1 MTARPKILI
10 VEDEGIVALNLQ
22 HRLQHMGYEVA
33 GVADSG
39 AQSLSLMARELP
51 DLVLMD
57 IHIKGDM
64 DGIEVA
70 RRIGL
75 EHTTPVVYLTAYS
88 EDATLER
95 ARHTRP
101 YGYLIKPFSERE
113 LHATIQM
120 ALERHS
126 VQTALTESQRVLSQ
140 ALGAASMG
148 MVEVD
153 RDARTVSVTGAPAR
167 MLGFDECGTL
177 PLPQFLDCVIDE
189 DRETL
194 REELMVCDLQA
205 KPVNQ
210 VFRVQ
215 MADGRSRWLQ
225 LDATGLSAHRVSGVA
240 RDVTEREEA
249 RVGLERLNIELEER
263 VEARTAELRQHV
275 RELEAFSQ
283 TAAHDLRSPIRAIS
297 GLSHILMETKSDAL
311 GTDGREMLQRMGD
324 ASARM
329 GQLIDALLSLS
340 KLSRANLRPGD
351 VDLSLIARQIA
362 HFLQETEPTRAV
374 TFEIEDQ
381 LHVHADPALM
391 RSVIDNLLRNAW
403 KFSARREHTR
413 IGVGHGLHDGQP
425 AFFVRDNGCGFDNA
439 QAKRLFDPFYRLHSE
454 AEFSGSGLGLSIVQ
468 RIVARHGG
476 RVWAEGRP
484 DEGATF
490 WFTPA
495 L

>member
-1 MTARPKILI
+1 MGKKKILI

-57 IHIKGDM
+57 IHIKGEM

-75 EHTTPVVYLTAYS
+75 EHATPVVYLTAYS

-120 ALERHS
+120 ALERHG

-140 ALGAASMG
+140 ALSAASMG

-153 RDARTVSVTGAPAR
+153 REARTVSLTGVPAR
-167 MLGFDECGTL
+167 MLGFDACGTL
-177 PLPQFLDCVIDE
+177 PLPAFLDRVIDE

-194 REELMVCDLQA
+194 REELMVCDRQGKA
-205 KPVNQ
+205 VNQ

-215 MADGRSRWLQ
+215 LPDGRLRWLQ
-225 LDATGLSAHRVSGVA
+225 LDAAGLSTQRISGVA

-249 RVGLERLNIELEER
+249 RVGLERLNMSSR
-263 VEARTAELRQHV
+263 NGSRRAPPSCASTCASSSRASSSSSTARPATTNGPSATARCSPLGRCASRSRRDW
-275 RELEAFSQ
+275 REPMRSCCCC
-283 TAAHDLRSPIRAIS
+283 RCSSPIRA
-297 GLSHILMETKSDAL
+297 
-311 GTDGREMLQRMGD
+311 
-324 ASARM
+324 
-329 GQLIDALLSLS
+329 
-340 KLSRANLRPGD
+340 
-351 VDLSLIARQIA
+351 
-362 HFLQETEPTRAV
+362 
-374 TFEIEDQ
+374 
-381 LHVHADPALM
+381 
-391 RSVIDNLLRNAW
+391 
-403 KFSARREHTR
+403 
-413 IGVGHGLHDGQP
+413 
-425 AFFVRDNGCGFDNA
+425 
-439 QAKRLFDPFYRLHSE
+439 
-454 AEFSGSGLGLSIVQ
+454 
-468 RIVARHGG
+468 
-476 RVWAEGRP
+476 
-484 DEGATF
+484 
-490 WFTPA
+490 
-495 L
+495 

>member
-22 HRLQHMGYEVA
+22 HRLQHMGYDVA

-39 AQSLSLMARELP
+39 AQSLSLMASQLP

-57 IHIKGDM
+57 IHIKGEM

-75 EHTTPVVYLTAYS
+75 DHTTPVVYLTAYS

-167 MLGFDECGTL
+167 MLGFAECGTMTL
-177 PLPQFLDCVIDE
+177 SQFLDRLVDE

-194 REELMVCDLQA
+194 REELMVCDRQGKA
-205 KPVNQ
+205 VNQ

-215 MADGRSRWLQ
+215 LPDGRLRWLQ
-225 LDATGLSAHRVSGVA
+225 LDAAGLSTQRISGVA

-297 GLSHILMETKSDAL
+297 GLSHILSETKAEAL
-311 GTDGREMLQRMGD
+311 GEDGREMLQRMGD
-324 ASARM
+324 AAVRM

-340 KLSRANLRPGD
+340 KLTRAQLHPGD
-351 VDLSLIARQIA
+351 VDLSQIARQIA
-362 HFLQETEPTRAV
+362 QFLREAEPSRAAA
-374 TFEIEDQ
+374 IEVQDD
-381 LHVHADPALM
+381 LHAHADPALM

-403 KFSARREHTR
+403 KFSARRERTE
-413 IGVGHGLHDGQP
+413 IAVGQALHEGQP

-439 QAKRLFDPFYRLHSE
+439 QARRLFDPFYRLHSE

-476 RVWAEGRP
+476 RVWAQGSP
-484 DEGATF
+484 GEGATF
-490 WFTPA
+490 WFTLGA
-495 L
+495 